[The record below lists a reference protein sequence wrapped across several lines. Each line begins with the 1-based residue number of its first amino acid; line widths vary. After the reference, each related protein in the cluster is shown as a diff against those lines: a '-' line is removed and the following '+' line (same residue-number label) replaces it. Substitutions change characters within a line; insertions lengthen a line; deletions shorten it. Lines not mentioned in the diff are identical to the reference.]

1 MKLTFYIL
9 LAVLFSLFACA
20 DEHDTIGTGQENP
33 DSTEWEMAVMP
44 TMDCLPLFLAYDHHF
59 FSEAGLSVGL
69 KLYQAQM
76 DVDTALLK
84 KHVICAATDL
94 VRVEHLRQQ
103 GLSLQCVTRTDARW
117 QLISKR
123 TARIKKLDQ
132 LDDKMLAMTRYSA
145 TDMMADLVIDS
156 VKLKSER
163 VFRIQV
169 NDVGIRLNMLQA
181 DIMDAMFLPEPQAT
195 TARNLKGNVILDTQ
209 KEDLQLGTLVFIND
223 STKVSEDKVKSFLTA
238 YNRSVDSLNEYGIHA
253 YDDIL
258 EQYLNITRP
267 TIDSLP
273 NKYQYKHAEKP
284 RQKDIERVKQW
295 WSKRQDSMKYVEKR
309 YIQ

>member
-1 MKLTFYIL
+1 
-9 LAVLFSLFACA
+9 
-20 DEHDTIGTGQENP
+20 
-33 DSTEWEMAVMP
+33 
-44 TMDCLPLFLAYDHHF
+44 
-59 FSEAGLSVGL
+59 
-69 KLYQAQM
+69 
-76 DVDTALLK
+76 
-84 KHVICAATDL
+84 
-94 VRVEHLRQQ
+94 
-103 GLSLQCVTRTDARW
+103 
-117 QLISKR
+117 
-123 TARIKKLDQ
+123 
-132 LDDKMLAMTRYSA
+132 
-145 TDMMADLVIDS
+145 
-156 VKLKSER
+156 
-163 VFRIQV
+163 V